1 MTAFAWMREKLAAL
15 PRRAPEPADPPGVT
29 VPASLVR
36 SANLAA
42 WMAYFALVYFLWLYT
57 LDIARDRAGGL
68 HLTQVGTWTGNIE
81 FFFPY
86 VVGFAVV
93 AVGIPY
99 VAKIAIPTFMSLDW
113 RMNFWPKM
121 WALFIATAVSLVVIA
136 GTFTVQGDTLLER
149 DRESAVA
156 VDTVA
161 QEAAVL
167 TSRIA
172 DAQHRLDEMTRSE
185 SAYIRTAA
193 SMSPAAYDAFVEAR
207 RGDWQYERL
216 VSYRAQ
222 AVEAEAL
229 RNQISELRAQQAR
242 QTVTSAVAGRVTTA
256 DTSWIAATL
265 GWLEGARAILLSL
278 VMDIVCLIMPWIALR
293 LEQARN
299 RQLATSAEAS
309 PASEAVMIED
319 LREEAPV
326 AAEPMRPAKRR
337 ARDGETGDPLT
348 FVEGHWRRT
357 TEPKRA
363 KPRMR
368 KDKDGVEVE
377 APAGVIRLNG
387 DEIGLAAAAAGVV
400 MAPSVAAER
409 QVEQRQEESDG
420 NGEPERHPRGET
432 ENNTPGFVVADGEA
446 HAPDSTT
453 VTLDEETLN
462 AIAALNADTAE
473 DPDPA
478 HTLPNN
484 EGVLVADDEAP
495 APRRELVEEDA

>member
-36 SANLAA
+36 SAKLAA
-42 WMAYFALVYFLWLYT
+42 WMAYIALVYFLLLYT
-57 LDIARDRAGGL
+57 FDIARDRAGTM
-68 HLTQVGTWTGNIE
+68 HFTHVGFWTGDVQVYAPYLFG
-81 FFFPY
+81 FF
-86 VVGFAVV
+86 VV

-99 VAKIAIPTFMSLDW
+99 VAKISIPTFMSLDW

-121 WALFIATAVSLVVIA
+121 WALFIATAVSLVVVA

-156 VDTVA
+156 VA
-161 QEAAVL
+161 QVEQSGAVL
-167 TSRIA
+167 QARIA
-172 DAQHRLDEMTRSE
+172 AKEAELRSMMENRNAYLAQ
-185 SAYIRTAA
+185 AA
-193 SMSPAAYDAFVEAR
+193 SVGAAEWQRSYIEQTPSSDPQRDRIVRALGAARAADAVREELGQLR
-207 RGDWQYERL
+207 T
-216 VSYRAQ
+216 Q
-222 AVEAEAL
+222 AAT
-229 RNQISELRAQQAR
+229 
-242 QTVTSAVAGRVTTA
+242 QTVSAAVAGRVTTEN
-256 DTSWIAATL
+256 TSWIASTL

-400 MAPSVAAER
+400 MAPSVAADAPEFG
-409 QVEQRQEESDG
+409 QPATPAEEITGSGNENNDVHQNSAQEEITL
-420 NGEPERHPRGET
+420 P
-432 ENNTPGFVVADGEA
+432 
-446 HAPDSTT
+446 PD
-453 VTLDEETLN
+453 VLN
-462 AIAALNADTAE
+462 AIAALNADPAE